1 MPTQQN
7 FKMHTTKSVKPF
19 KPHVL
24 AFNES
29 FGSIGTFPICKLI
42 QRKVGYNYR
51 LNFLTLKQR
60 EFKPQKMHSV
70 VRTPFQ
76 DFIPKISQIDEVPGV
91 RPKFEFYRK
100 SLLTLRSTVP
110 HRLLNWF
117 KPLSVNKVFSQ
128 AGTSKSME
136 V

>member
-1 MPTQQN
+1 
-7 FKMHTTKSVKPF
+7 
-19 KPHVL
+19 
-24 AFNES
+24 
-29 FGSIGTFPICKLI
+29 
-42 QRKVGYNYR
+42 
-51 LNFLTLKQR
+51 
-60 EFKPQKMHSV
+60 MHSV
-70 VRTPFQ
+70 VKTPFE

-110 HRLLNWF
+110 HRLLNWL

-136 V
+136 IYEVDFFSL